1 MPFIFYSNAD
11 ETLDN
16 LVFNKNIWG
25 VRTSRVKPSLE
36 NKPNEF
42 RQGAKIIWYS
52 SESASFIGYSTIKN
66 ANFFPSEHT
75 SDNVSAFELE
85 ATFKFETKLRRTPQI
100 YNMISDFS
108 LLFNNYRIIDNELFN
123 KIISIATIPE
133 KESTE
138 EPIEHS
144 HNSIVNNLLNIG
156 KSMGYEVWVAND
168 LKNKIINEKRL
179 GDLSIDD
186 LNLPGFDNS
195 TLNILKAIDVIWL
208 QKTYIIAAFE
218 VEHTTSIYGGLL
230 RFSDLF
236 LSLPNLK
243 INAYIVA
250 PNSRK
255 NIVKKQLSR
264 ITFKQI
270 FNNNIASVVNT
281 IYYSSLNLGVEIV
294 ESVYRKGGHY
304 NAENFLVHCVNEEW
318 HDIMDQS

>member
-1 MPFIFYSNAD
+1 MPFIFYSSAD

-16 LVFNKNIWG
+16 LVFSNKIWG

-52 SESASFIGYSTIKN
+52 SESASFIGYSTIKS
-66 ANFFPSEHT
+66 ANFFSSEHT
-75 SDNVSAFELE
+75 SNNISAFELE
-85 ATFKFETKLRRTPQI
+85 DTYKFKTKLRRTPQT
-100 YNMISDFS
+100 YNLISDFS

-123 KIISIATIPE
+123 KIISIATT
-133 KESTE
+133 TE
-138 EPIEHS
+138 IEVIEPIEHS

-156 KSMGYEVWVAND
+156 KLMGYEVWVTND

-179 GDLSIDD
+179 GELSVDD

-208 QKTYIIAAFE
+208 QKNYITAAFE
-218 VEHTTSIYGGLL
+218 VEHTTPIYGGLL

-250 PNSRK
+250 PNNRK
-255 NIVKKQLSR
+255 NVVEKQLSR

-270 FNNNIASVVNT
+270 FNNNIASVVST

-294 ESVYRKGGHY
+294 DSVYKRGGHY
-304 NAENFLVHCVNEEW
+304 NAEKFLVRCVNEEW

>member
-1 MPFIFYSNAD
+1 
-11 ETLDN
+11 
-16 LVFNKNIWG
+16 
-25 VRTSRVKPSLE
+25 
-36 NKPNEF
+36 
-42 RQGAKIIWYS
+42 
-52 SESASFIGYSTIKN
+52 
-66 ANFFPSEHT
+66 
-75 SDNVSAFELE
+75 
-85 ATFKFETKLRRTPQI
+85 
-100 YNMISDFS
+100 MISDFS

-123 KIISIATIPE
+123 KIISIAKTPE
-133 KESTE
+133 IESI

-156 KSMGYEVWVAND
+156 KLMGYEVWVAND

-179 GDLSIDD
+179 GDLSVDD

-208 QKTYIIAAFE
+208 QQTYIIAAFE

-236 LSLPNLK
+236 LCLPNLK

-250 PNSRK
+250 PNNRK
-255 NIVKKQLSR
+255 NVVEKQLSR

-294 ESVYRKGGHY
+294 ESVYKRGGHY
-304 NAENFLVHCVNEEW
+304 NAENFLIHCVNEEW
-318 HDIMDQS
+318 YDIMDQS